1 MDRKAAPRRDGA
13 VDLVKSLAICAVLLI
28 HCSASHFAN
37 YGVGSNRWLAAAFYG
52 SVSRWAVPAF
62 LLCSGAL
69 MNDPGRDVSVRRL
82 FSRYLLRL
90 LLGGSA

>member
-13 VDLVKSLAICAVLLI
+13 VDLVKCLAICAVLLI

-52 SVSRWAVPAF
+52 QP
-62 LLCSGAL
+62 
-69 MNDPGRDVSVRRL
+69 
-82 FSRYLLRL
+82 
-90 LLGGSA
+90 LGGAGLPAVQRRADE